1 MGGCPDV
8 AAVLVEPAPK
18 LGVAGADLQQAH
30 PPGADK
36 VGEQL
41 LDEVEVSTDG
51 SQDLMRTEQPVLR
64 AELWE
69 RAGEVIGNLAGMRDR
84 HGGRSRQRCSVEGGS
99 GGESS
104 KHLQGGASLHFISP
118 QLPHQHLHRLRQ
130 RAVHYVDGP
139 TCSVAGHCTGSIL
152 RVENRQLD
160 QAELLGG
167 HLELLAEPLPVEG
180 TR

>member
-1 MGGCPDV
+1 V
-8 AAVLVEPAPK
+8 
-18 LGVAGADLQQAH
+18 
-30 PPGADK
+30 
-36 VGEQL
+36 
-41 LDEVEVSTDG
+41 DEVEMPTDG
-51 SQDLMRTEQPVLR
+51 SQDLMRTEQPVLG

-69 RAGEVIGNLAGMRDR
+69 RAGEVIGNLAGLRDR

-104 KHLQGGASLHFISP
+104 KHLQDGASLHFISP
-118 QLPHQHLHRLRQ
+118 QLPHQLVHRLRQ
-130 RAVHYVDGP
+130 RAVHDVGGP
-139 TCSVAGHCTGSIL
+139 ACSVAGHCTGSIR

-167 HLELLAEPLPVEG
+167 HLEFLAEPLPVEG